1 MNAARFGADLFL
13 DAQESTHRQALSEI
27 RAGRKRT
34 HWMWWEFPQVAGIT
48 ERHGRTPTPTSVRYA
63 LRGLD
68 DARAY
73 LGHPVLRARYAEN
86 LEAAAAHIAA
96 DGADTHDAVS
106 ALFGSPDNRKFVS
119 SLTLFEVA
127 AAGLDLPECVRIT
140 EIAARVFS
148 DGLTRCP
155 DTPVILG
162 LAGH

>member
-1 MNAARFGADLFL
+1 MSPGGFDANLFL
-13 DAQESTHRQALSEI
+13 DAQENTHRQALSEI

-63 LRGLD
+63 LRGVD

-73 LGHPVLRARYAEN
+73 LDQPVLRARYAEN

-96 DGADTHDAVS
+96 DGAGTYDAVS

-119 SLTLFEVA
+119 SLTLFDIA
-127 AAGLDLPECVRIT
+127 AARLDHAECTRIT

-148 DGLTRCP
+148 GGLTRCP

>member
-1 MNAARFGADLFL
+1 MSPGGFDANLFL
-13 DAQESTHRQALSEI
+13 DAQENTHRKALAEI
-27 RAGRKRT
+27 RAGRKLT

-73 LGHPVLRARYAEN
+73 LDQPVLRARYAEI
-86 LEAAAAHIAA
+86 LEAAAVHIAA
-96 DGADTHDAVS
+96 DGAGTHDAVS

-127 AAGLDLPECVRIT
+127 AAGLEHAECSRIT

-148 DGLTRCP
+148 GGLTRCP

-162 LAGH
+162 LPGH